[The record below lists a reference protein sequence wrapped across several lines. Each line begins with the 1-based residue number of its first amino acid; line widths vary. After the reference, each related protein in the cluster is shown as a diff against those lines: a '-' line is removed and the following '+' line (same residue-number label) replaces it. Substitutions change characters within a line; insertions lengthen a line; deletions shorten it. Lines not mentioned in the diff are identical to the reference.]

1 MEDSS
6 WKSDID
12 LNELNASYQCQ
23 TQARLGPSDKLTGA
37 CGRDMDSGSP
47 TFWAD
52 MLSTSYEDMII
63 KHGYN
68 DAKILL
74 GPITCKTSEPMMF
87 H

>member
-1 MEDSS
+1 MKTITLS
-6 WKSDID
+6 
-12 LNELNASYQCQ
+12 ASTALLCCNSK
-23 TQARLGPSDKLTGA
+23 ARLGPSDKLTGA
-37 CGRDMDSGSP
+37 CGRDMDLGSP

-74 GPITCKTSEPMMF
+74 DLITCKTGEPMMF
-87 H
+87 R